1 MVIERL
7 YNEQIATSNLTE
19 FALGYD
25 DVKHHNW
32 YDNLDYLIQLSKQF
46 FSKDSFIMDYSCGT
60 GIFCER
66 LDEAGITPN
75 VLMIDASLK
84 YIRLAYEKF
93 KDIPS
98 YSFRLLDLKKSIKES
113 IVDNIDGKLDGI
125 ICANAI
131 HLYPTIDETIIEWN
145 KLLKK
150 GGKLLINSGNI
161 NNPKMKP
168 PSSILIDQT
177 VNDILNVSFDIVRNN
192 KSYHQYL
199 DKLSDSVYMEKYIE
213 LKDKYF
219 LPIRDIE
226 YYTDSLYKNGF
237 IVKEIKTVDV
247 GANVKEWY
255 DFLKVYDDGILGWIG
270 GVEKVSGDIP
280 TLTDIQNRLDIM
292 EEALNII
299 FNNNKNFNANWNYII
314 CEKI

>member
-66 LDEAGITPN
+66 LDEAGVTPN

-131 HLYPTIDETIIEWN
+131 HLYPIIDETIIEWN

-161 NNPKMKP
+161 NNPKMKT
-168 PSSILIDQT
+168 PSSVLIDQT
-177 VNDILNVSFDIVRNN
+177 VNDIFNISFDIVKNN

-199 DKLSDSVYMEKYIE
+199 DKLSDSVYMKKYIE

-237 IVKEIKTVDV
+237 IIKEIKTVDV

-270 GVEKVSGDIP
+270 GVEKVSGDIS

>member
-1 MVIERL
+1 MVIQTL
-7 YNEQIATSNLTE
+7 YNQVIPNAPITE
-19 FALGYD
+19 FALEYD
-25 DVKHHNW
+25 EVKNHTW
-32 YDNLDYLIQLSKQF
+32 YDNLDYLIFLSKEF
-46 FSKDSFIMDYSCGT
+46 FSNDSFIMDYSCGT
-60 GIFCER
+60 GIVCER
-66 LDEAGITPN
+66 LDKIGLNPSILLA
-75 VLMIDASLK
+75 DASLK

-93 KDIPS
+93 KNIPS
-98 YSFRLLDLKKSIKES
+98 YSFRLLDLKKSINES
-113 IVDNIDGKLDGI
+113 IVDNIEGKLDGI

-161 NNPKMKP
+161 NNPKMKT
-168 PSSILIDQT
+168 PSSVLIDQT
-177 VNDILNVSFDIVRNN
+177 INDILSVSFDIVRNN

-199 DKLSDSVYMEKYIE
+199 DKLSDYVYMEKYIE

-219 LPIRDIE
+219 LPIRNID
-226 YYTDSLYKNGF
+226 YYTNSLYKNGF
-237 IVKEIKTVDV
+237 IIKEIKTVDV
-247 GANVKEWY
+247 RANVKEWY

-270 GVEKVSGDIP
+270 GIEKVSGDVP

>member
-7 YNEQIATSNLTE
+7 YNEQIANSPITE

-25 DVKHHNW
+25 EVKNDSW
-32 YDNLDYLIQLSKQF
+32 YDNLDYLIDLSKEF

-66 LDEAGITPN
+66 LDAHGLVPSVI
-75 VLMIDASLK
+75 MADASLK
-84 YIRLAYEKF
+84 YLRLSYEKF

-98 YSFRLLDLKKSIKES
+98 YSFRLLDLKKSIGES
-113 IVDNIDGKLDGI
+113 IVDDIDEKLDGI
-125 ICANAI
+125 VCANAI
-131 HLYPTIDETIIEWN
+131 HLYPTIDETISEWN

-161 NNPKMKP
+161 NNPKMKS
-168 PSSILIDQT
+168 PSSVLIDQT
-177 VNDILNVSFDIVRNN
+177 VNDIFSISFDIVKNN

-199 DKLSDSVYMEKYIE
+199 NKLSDIPYIEKYVQ
-213 LKDKYF
+213 LKNKYF
-219 LPIRDIE
+219 LPIRNIE
-226 YYTDSLYKNGF
+226 YYTNSLYKNGF
-237 IVKEIKTVDV
+237 VIKEIKTIDV
-247 GANVKEWY
+247 KSNVKEWF

-270 GVEKVSGDIP
+270 GVEKVTGDIAN
-280 TLTDIQNRLDIM
+280 LTDIQNRLDIM
-292 EEALNII
+292 EEAINII
-299 FNNNKNFNANWNYII
+299 FDNNKDFNASWNYII

>member
-1 MVIERL
+1 MVNERL

-32 YDNLDYLIQLSKQF
+32 YDNLDYLIDLSKQF

-84 YIRLAYEKF
+84 YLRLSYEKF

-98 YSFRLLDLKKSIKES
+98 YSFRLLDLKKSIGES
-113 IVDNIDGKLDGI
+113 IIDDVNGKLDGI
-125 ICANAI
+125 VCANAI
-131 HLYPTIDETIIEWN
+131 HLYPTIDETISEWN

-161 NNPKMKP
+161 NNPKMKK
-168 PSSILIDQT
+168 PSSVLIDQT
-177 VNDILNVSFDIVRNN
+177 VNDIFSTSFDIVKNN

-199 DKLSDSVYMEKYIE
+199 DKLSDTIYMEKYIE

-237 IVKEIKTVDV
+237 IINEIKTLDV
-247 GANVKEWY
+247 KSNVKEWY

-270 GVEKVSGDIP
+270 GVQKVSGNTP
-280 TLTDIQNRLDIM
+280 NLTDIQNRLDIM

-299 FNNNKNFNANWNYII
+299 FDNNKDFNASWNYII